1 MAGKKNLCAML
12 PEELHARVRQEQERL
27 GLTLS
32 EYVEQVLREYYAKG
46 EKPNMENTRTVAFQ
60 IPEELFQ
67 RIKRHLER
75 ETART
80 GRKVTQREFVLGLI
94 EEALCKAEQ
103 EIPETAD
110 DDAPEEAG
118 PIESEYA

>member
-46 EKPNMENTRTVAFQ
+46 EKPTMENTRTVAFQ
-60 IPEELFQ
+60 IPEELDL
-67 RIKRHLER
+67 RIKNYLAAEK
-75 ETART
+75 ERT
-80 GRKVTQREFVLGLI
+80 GKKVSQREFIVGLI
-94 EEALCKAEQ
+94 EQALDAYEAVGITAE
-103 EIPETAD
+103 
-110 DDAPEEAG
+110 
-118 PIESEYA
+118 

>member
-46 EKPNMENTRTVAFQ
+46 EKPTMENTRTVAFQ
-60 IPEELFQ
+60 IPEELFL
-67 RIKRHLER
+67 RMKDYL
-75 ETART
+75 AKT
-80 GRKVTQREFVLGLI
+80 GLKQREFMLSLI
-94 EEALCKAEQ
+94 EESLRE
-103 EIPETAD
+103 
-110 DDAPEEAG
+110 DA
-118 PIESEYA
+118 

>member
-32 EYVEQVLREYYAKG
+32 EYVEQVLHEYYAKG

-60 IPEELFQ
+60 IPEELFL
-67 RIKRHLER
+67 RLKDHLVK
-75 ETART
+75 T
-80 GRKVTQREFVLGLI
+80 GLKQKEFMLSLI
-94 EEALCKAEQ
+94 EEALRE
-103 EIPETAD
+103 
-110 DDAPEEAG
+110 DA
-118 PIESEYA
+118 